1 MSVMDY
7 SLIACGVGLVFCI
20 FLLFR
25 WWARYRR
32 KIHLRETISREIIDI
47 TDRINKMSEK
57 VAKQNKAASGIFD
70 NPRYLTTLITVLV
83 KKFDG
88 KIQITET
95 DFENCSFEDYV
106 SVQYDSN
113 DNSLYL
119 VSNTVMPLVTSAA
132 DDEEPTF
139 H

>member
-1 MSVMDY
+1 MDY

-20 FLLFR
+20 CLLFR

-32 KIHLRETISREIIDI
+32 KIHLRESISREIIDI

-57 VAKQNKAASGIFD
+57 VVKQNKAAGGIFD

-88 KIQITET
+88 KIHLTET
-95 DFENCSFEDYV
+95 DFEDCSFEDYV

>member
-20 FLLFR
+20 YLLFR
-25 WWARYRR
+25 WWIRYRR
-32 KIHLRETISREIIDI
+32 KVRLREIISREIIDI
-47 TDRINKMSEK
+47 TDRINEMSEK
-57 VAKQNKAASGIFD
+57 VAQQNKAASGMFD

-88 KIQITET
+88 KIHITET
-95 DFENCSFEDYV
+95 DFEDCSFEDYV
-106 SVQYDSN
+106 SVQYDAN

-119 VSNTVMPLVTSAA
+119 VSNTVMPLVMSGS
-132 DDEEPTF
+132 DDEPTF

>member
-1 MSVMDY
+1 MSVMGY

-20 FLLFR
+20 YLLFR
-25 WWARYRR
+25 WWARHRR

-47 TDRINKMSEK
+47 TDRIMKVSEK
-57 VAKQNKAASGIFD
+57 VVQQKKAASGMFD

-88 KIQITET
+88 KIHITET
-95 DFENCSFEDYV
+95 DFEDCSFEDYV
-106 SVQYDSN
+106 SVQYDSS

-119 VSNTVMPLVTSAA
+119 VCNTVMPLVMSGS
-132 DDEEPTF
+132 DDEPTF

>member
-7 SLIACGVGLVFCI
+7 SLIACGVGLVFCTY
-20 FLLFR
+20 LLFR

-47 TDRINKMSEK
+47 TNRINNMSEK
-57 VAKQNKAASGIFD
+57 VVAQKKASSGMFD
-70 NPRYLTTLITVLV
+70 NPQYLTTLITVLV

-88 KIQITET
+88 KIHITET
-95 DFENCSFEDYV
+95 DFEDCSFEDYV
-106 SVQYDSN
+106 SVQYDAT

-119 VSNTVMPLVTSAA
+119 ISNTVMPLVMSAT

>member
-20 FLLFR
+20 FFLFR

-57 VAKQNKAASGIFD
+57 VVKQNKAASGMFD

-88 KIQITET
+88 KVHITET
-95 DFENCSFEDYV
+95 DFEDCSFEDYV
-106 SVQYDSN
+106 SVQYDAT

-119 VSNTVMPLVTSAA
+119 VSNTVMPLVMSGS
-132 DDEEPTF
+132 DDEPTF